1 MRRPRP
7 AADVDPQR
15 LFHEASIAAERTV
28 AIVRIVVSL
37 ILGAV
42 FLLAVVTQ
50 IPDADA
56 FMHGQIRIAALTIGG
71 YVVLGVVSLRL
82 ANAAR
87 FRPWMAWLFVT
98 LDVAFIL
105 ASIWAGLANIGIGGR
120 YAMIL
125 PVVWFAP
132 VVLAF
137 GALRYDPL
145 LQAYV
150 GMLIAG
156 GFLAGALADRLQSG
170 PGSEPP
176 HAAVARFVALPPNVM
191 RAAMLALA
199 AMVLSIAAFR
209 ARHLLV
215 RAIAEAHRNANL
227 TRYLPPQIADW
238 LGRTSADEARRGSR
252 HDVAVLFVDI
262 REFATITETMDPAS
276 VGRLLGD
283 FRRRIAVVCDRHG
296 GVIDKFIGDGAM
308 IVFGVPEPGVNDA
321 RAALACARE
330 LAAMTEEWNRQ
341 RTTAGAPPVEVG
353 VGGHFG
359 PAFCGAVGDE
369 SRLEFTV
376 IGDTVNVASRLE
388 AATKEHRCG
397 LIVSRSLLLAA
408 DSPDAADWIALPA
421 QPIRGR
427 QHQIEL
433 VALRPSATEADRVKR
448 L

>member
-1 MRRPRP
+1 MEAPTRRPRP
-7 AADVDPQR
+7 GVEIDPNR
-15 LFHEASIAAERTV
+15 LFHEASITAERTV

-56 FMHGQIRIAALTIGG
+56 FLHGQIMIAALTIGG
-71 YVVLGVVSLRL
+71 YVILGVASLRL
-82 ANAAR
+82 ASAAR

-105 ASIWAGLANIGIGGR
+105 ASIWAGLANVGIGGR

-137 GALRYDPL
+137 GALRYSPL

-150 GMLIAG
+150 GVLLAG
-156 GFLAGALADRLQSG
+156 GFLAAALADRLQSG

-199 AMVLSIAAFR
+199 AMVLTIAALR
-209 ARHLLV
+209 ARRLLI
-215 RAIAEAHRNANL
+215 RAIAEARRNANL

-238 LGRTSADEARRGSR
+238 LGRTSADDVRKGSR

-262 REFATITETMDPAS
+262 REFATITEAMDPAG
-276 VGRLLGD
+276 VRRLLGE
-283 FRRRIAVVCDRHG
+283 FRRRIAAVSDRHG

-308 IVFGVPEPGVNDA
+308 IVFGVPEPGATDA
-321 RAALACARE
+321 RAALACACDIV
-330 LAAMTEEWNRQ
+330 AAIGEWNRD
-341 RTTAGAPPVEVG
+341 RTTRGDPPVAVG
-353 VGGHFG
+353 VGGHLG

-369 SRLEFTV
+369 TRLEFTV

-388 AATKEHRCG
+388 AATKIQG
-397 LIVSRSLLLAA
+397 YALIVSRQMLAA
-408 DSPDAADWIALPA
+408 ASPPVLADWIALPA

-427 QHQIEL
+427 QQHVEL
-433 VALRPSATEADRVKR
+433 VALRASRTP
-448 L
+448 

>member
-1 MRRPRP
+1 MRRPRLG
-7 AADVDPQR
+7 ADVDPDR

-28 AIVRIVVSL
+28 AIVRIVVAL
-37 ILGAV
+37 ILGVV
-42 FLLAVVTQ
+42 FVLAVVTQ

-56 FMHGQIRIAALTIGG
+56 FLHTQIRIAALTIGG
-71 YVVLGVVSLRL
+71 YIVLGVASLRL
-82 ANAAR
+82 ASPAH

-105 ASIWAGLANIGIGGR
+105 ASVWAGLANVGVGGR

-125 PVVWFAP
+125 PVIWFVP

-150 GMLIAG
+150 GVLLAG
-156 GFLAGALADRLQSG
+156 GFLGAALADRLQSG
-170 PGSEPP
+170 PSSEPP

-191 RAAMLALA
+191 RAAMVALA
-199 AMVLSIAAFR
+199 AMVLTIAALR
-209 ARHLLV
+209 ARRLLI
-215 RAIAEAHRNANL
+215 RAIAEARRSANL

-238 LGRTSADEARRGSR
+238 LGRTSADDARRGSR

-262 REFATITETMDPAS
+262 REFTTITEAMDPS
-276 VGRLLGD
+276 GVGRLLGE

-341 RTTAGAPPVEVG
+341 RTTAGEPPVAVG

-388 AATKEHRCG
+388 AATKLHGYR
-397 LIVSRSLLLAA
+397 LIVSRPLLAA
-408 DSPDAADWIALPA
+408 AGLSDAADWIALPA
-421 QPIRGR
+421 QTIRGR
-427 QHQIEL
+427 QQSIEL
-433 VALRPSATEADRVKR
+433 VALRASATEADRVKR